1 MDNKLEFTTI
11 DEYITQAPPETKE
24 VLQKI
29 RETISTTRTGSNREN
44 QLSNADF
51 LFGRKPGALC
61 CCEKSLRVLSSF

>member
-29 RETISTTRTGSNREN
+29 RETIKAAAPEATEKN

-51 LFGRKPGALC
+51 LFGRKLGALC
-61 CCEKSLRVLSSF
+61 CCEKSLRVLSSL